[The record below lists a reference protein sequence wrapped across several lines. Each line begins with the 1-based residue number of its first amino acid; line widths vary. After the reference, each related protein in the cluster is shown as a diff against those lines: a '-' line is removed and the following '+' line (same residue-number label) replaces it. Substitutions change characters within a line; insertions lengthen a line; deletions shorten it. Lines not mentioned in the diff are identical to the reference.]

1 MSLTLALALASATSS
16 ANAIPVN
23 FQGRWYPAKVNCAAA
38 TAAGSILIHEDSI
51 VDAASE
57 PETAQFQYLVIEVR
71 PVSKRKID
79 VHSSYMEVGSEEGLN
94 AVGSYLKLGKKGR
107 SLSIKTYEED
117 DSRYLQQP
125 RANYKRCV

>member
-1 MSLTLALALASATSS
+1 MSLTLALGLAAATSS
-16 ANAIPVN
+16 ANTIPVD

-57 PETAQFQYLVIEVR
+57 PETARFQYLVIEVQ

-94 AVGSYLKLGKKGR
+94 AVASYLKLGKKGR
-107 SLSIKTYEED
+107 SLSIATYEED

>member
-16 ANAIPVN
+16 ANAIPVD

>member
-16 ANAIPVN
+16 ANAIPVD

-79 VHSSYMEVGSEEGLN
+79 VHSSYMEVGSDEGLN

>member
-1 MSLTLALALASATSS
+1 VSLTLALASATSS
-16 ANAIPVN
+16 ANAIPVD

>member
-1 MSLTLALALASATSS
+1 VSLTLALALASATSS
-16 ANAIPVN
+16 ANAIPVD

>member
-16 ANAIPVN
+16 ANAIPVD

-51 VDAASE
+51 VDAASG
-57 PETAQFQYLVIEVR
+57 PETARFQYLVIEVR